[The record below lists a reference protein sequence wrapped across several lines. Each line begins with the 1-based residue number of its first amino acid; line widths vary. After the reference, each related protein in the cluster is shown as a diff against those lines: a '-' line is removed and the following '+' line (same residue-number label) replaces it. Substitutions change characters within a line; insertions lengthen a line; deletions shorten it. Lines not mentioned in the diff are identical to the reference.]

1 MKFKNFK
8 KALAL
13 LMSVIVICTAF
24 SFSAYAEDEKTES
37 TTAGETTTSVS
48 TEQAQKTLEQQRS
61 ELEKKLAQSEKK
73 LKSFSGDA
81 KETEEYIDA
90 LDEKIG
96 YMNEELTVLD
106 NQIATAQKKA
116 DELKKQIDPLQKE
129 LDKLEKDFS
138 VYQKKFDKL
147 QDDFQTTYD
156 MYCMRLKAMY
166 VSGNQSFVEALL
178 TSNDIS
184 QFLSRYEMVK
194 AVSKSDADLMRE
206 VDSKMKEILTQQDG
220 LNEKK
225 QQVNDAKSKLDE
237 KKADY
242 DKQQKTIESNQAEIA
257 KTKVTLSE
265 ERAESDAL
273 LAKYTEQ
280 TQMYTEYRNEDQALI
295 DKVDKEIDDLL
306 GGLKSPEEITTVD
319 TSNKDYK
326 PSSSSSDKSELYSRS
341 DAVLNLTYPAPSH
354 YAVSQNFGHYRNGK
368 AHTGIDFPCP
378 TGSKIVAAQK
388 GIVITVKRLNYS
400 YGYYIMVYH
409 GTDSRGRKIVTL
421 YAHNSSILVSPG
433 QTVKKGQTIARSG
446 STGNSTGPHCHFE
459 MIVNGSKVNPK
470 NYLAK

>member
-8 KALAL
+8 KIFAL
-13 LMSVIVICTAF
+13 LMSLVIICSAF
-24 SFSAYAEDEKTES
+24 SLSAYADDAKTES
-37 TTAGETTTSVS
+37 TTAAETTTAVN
-48 TEQAQKTLEQQRS
+48 TEQAQKTLENQRR
-61 ELEKKLAQSEKK
+61 ELEKKLSESEKK

-106 NQIATAQKKA
+106 NEITTAQAKA

-129 LDKLEKDFS
+129 LEKLEKDFA
-138 VYQKKFDKL
+138 VYQDKFDKL
-147 QDDFQTTYD
+147 NDDFQSTYE

-184 QFLSRYEMVK
+184 QFLNRYEMIK

-206 VDSKMKEILTQQDG
+206 VDSKMKEILNQQNG

-225 QQVNDAKSKLDE
+225 QQVNEAKSKLDA

-242 DKQQKTIESNQAEIA
+242 DKQQKTIENNQAEIA
-257 KTKVTLSE
+257 KKKVTLSE

-295 DKVDKEIDDLL
+295 DKVDKEIDALL
-306 GGLKSPEEITTVD
+306 DGLKSPEEITTVD
-319 TSNKDYK
+319 TSNKKYK
-326 PSSSSSDKSELYSRS
+326 PSDSSSEKSELYSHS

-354 YAVSQNFGHYRNGK
+354 YSVSQNFGHYRNGK

-388 GIVITVKRLNYS
+388 GIVITVKRLDYS

-433 QTVKKGQTIARSG
+433 QTVKKGQTIAKSG

-459 MIVNGSKVNPK
+459 MIVDGSKVNPK